1 MRSEALPA
9 KYAPTIS
16 WIKYFQAF
24 VSVNKK
30 GVYNMSVI
38 LQADELKKSYFTKPV
53 LNGISLAIEE
63 GSILGLL
70 GPNGSGKTTFLK
82 IIAGLLH
89 ATSGDVRVCG
99 QPIGLETKRM
109 VSFLPD
115 RNCLY
120 PRMTALDVIQFY
132 QDFFDDFDRNKAL
145 ELLEFMELEQKQTI
159 KTMSK
164 GMIEKMNLT
173 LTFSRAA
180 KLFVLD
186 EPLGGTDPVARE
198 RIIKTIIKTWTENS
212 AIIISTHLVTDV
224 EHVFTD
230 VAFLRNGTIA
240 MQGNAEQLREAHQK
254 SIYQLYLEIFG

>member
-1 MRSEALPA
+1 
-9 KYAPTIS
+9 
-16 WIKYFQAF
+16 
-24 VSVNKK
+24 
-30 GVYNMSVI
+30 MSVI
-38 LQADELKKSYFTKPV
+38 LQADSVQKSYFTKSV
-53 LNGISLAIEE
+53 LKDISLEIQDGA
-63 GSILGLL
+63 ILGLL

-89 ATSGDVRVCG
+89 VSSGDIRVCG
-99 QPIGLETKRM
+99 QPVGLATKSM

-120 PRMTALDVIQFY
+120 PKMTALDAIQFY

-145 ELLEFMELEQKQTI
+145 ELLEFMQLEQKQTI
-159 KTMSK
+159 RTMSK

-173 LTFSRAA
+173 LTFARAA

-198 RIIKTIIKTWTENS
+198 KIIKTIIKTWTENS

-230 VAFLRNGTIA
+230 VAFLRDGAIA
-240 MQGNAEQLREAHQK
+240 VYGDAEQLREAHQK

>member
-1 MRSEALPA
+1 
-9 KYAPTIS
+9 
-16 WIKYFQAF
+16 
-24 VSVNKK
+24 
-30 GVYNMSVI
+30 MSII
-38 LQADELKKSYFTKPV
+38 LQADSVKKSYFTKPV

-89 ATSGDVRVCG
+89 ATSGDIRVCG

-164 GMIEKMNLT
+164 GMIEKM
-173 LTFSRAA
+173 
-180 KLFVLD
+180 K
-186 EPLGGTDPVARE
+186 LGGTDPVARE

>member
-1 MRSEALPA
+1 
-9 KYAPTIS
+9 
-16 WIKYFQAF
+16 
-24 VSVNKK
+24 
-30 GVYNMSVI
+30 
-38 LQADELKKSYFTKPV
+38 
-53 LNGISLAIEE
+53 
-63 GSILGLL
+63 
-70 GPNGSGKTTFLK
+70 
-82 IIAGLLH
+82 
-89 ATSGDVRVCG
+89 
-99 QPIGLETKRM
+99 
-109 VSFLPD
+109 
-115 RNCLY
+115 
-120 PRMTALDVIQFY
+120 
-132 QDFFDDFDRNKAL
+132 
-145 ELLEFMELEQKQTI
+145 
-159 KTMSK
+159 MSK

-224 EHVFTD
+224 EYVFTD

>member
-1 MRSEALPA
+1 
-9 KYAPTIS
+9 
-16 WIKYFQAF
+16 
-24 VSVNKK
+24 
-30 GVYNMSVI
+30 MSII
-38 LQADELKKSYFTKPV
+38 LQADSLKKSYFTKPV
-53 LNGISLAIEE
+53 LKDISLEMQD

-89 ATSGDVRVCG
+89 ASSGDIRVCG
-99 QPIGLETKRM
+99 ETVGLATKAM

-120 PRMTALDVIQFY
+120 PKMTALDAIQFY

-145 ELLEFMELEQKQTI
+145 ELLSFMQLDQNQSI

-164 GMIEKMNLT
+164 GMIEKMNLI

-198 RIIKTIIKTWTENS
+198 KIIKTIIKTWTENS

-230 VAFLRNGTIA
+230 VAFLREGTIA
-240 MQGNAEQLREAHQK
+240 LSGDAEQLREAHQK

>member
-1 MRSEALPA
+1 
-9 KYAPTIS
+9 
-16 WIKYFQAF
+16 
-24 VSVNKK
+24 
-30 GVYNMSVI
+30 MSII
-38 LQADELKKSYFTKPV
+38 LQADSLKKSYFTKPV
-53 LNGISLAIEE
+53 LKDISLEIQD

-89 ATSGDVRVCG
+89 ASSGDIRVCG
-99 QPIGLETKRM
+99 ETVGLATKAM

-120 PRMTALDVIQFY
+120 PKMTALDAIQFY

-145 ELLEFMELEQKQTI
+145 ELLGFMQLDQKQTI

-198 RIIKTIIKTWTENS
+198 KIIKTIIKTWTENS

-230 VAFLRNGTIA
+230 VAFLREGTIA
-240 MQGNAEQLREAHQK
+240 LSGDAEQLREAHQK

>member
-1 MRSEALPA
+1 
-9 KYAPTIS
+9 
-16 WIKYFQAF
+16 
-24 VSVNKK
+24 
-30 GVYNMSVI
+30 MSVI
-38 LQADELKKSYFTKPV
+38 LEVDGLKKSYFTKPV

-63 GSILGLL
+63 GAILGLL

-99 QPIGLETKRM
+99 EPIGLETKRM

-173 LTFSRAA
+173 LTFSRTA

-240 MQGNAEQLREAHQK
+240 MQGNAEQLRAAHQK

>member
-1 MRSEALPA
+1 
-9 KYAPTIS
+9 
-16 WIKYFQAF
+16 
-24 VSVNKK
+24 
-30 GVYNMSVI
+30 MSII
-38 LQADELKKSYFTKPV
+38 LQADSVKKSYFPKPV

-89 ATSGDVRVCG
+89 ATSGDIRVCG

-240 MQGNAEQLREAHQK
+240 MLGNAEQLREAHQK

>member
-1 MRSEALPA
+1 
-9 KYAPTIS
+9 
-16 WIKYFQAF
+16 
-24 VSVNKK
+24 
-30 GVYNMSVI
+30 MSVI
-38 LQADELKKSYFTKPV
+38 LRADSVKKSYFTKPV
-53 LNGISLAIEE
+53 LNGISLEIQD

-89 ATSGDVRVCG
+89 ATAGDIRICEK
-99 QPIGLETKRM
+99 PIGLETKRM

-120 PRMTALDVIQFY
+120 PRMTALDAIQLY

-145 ELLEFMELEQKQTI
+145 ELLEFMQLEKKQTI

-198 RIIKTIIKTWTENS
+198 KIIKTIIKTWTENS
-212 AIIISTHLVTDV
+212 AIIISTHLVTDI

-230 VAFLRNGTIA
+230 VAFLRDGVIA
-240 MQGNAEQLREAHQK
+240 LYGDAEQLREAHQK
-254 SIYQLYLEIFG
+254 SIYQLYLEVFG

>member
-1 MRSEALPA
+1 
-9 KYAPTIS
+9 
-16 WIKYFQAF
+16 
-24 VSVNKK
+24 
-30 GVYNMSVI
+30 MSMI
-38 LQADELKKSYFTKPV
+38 LQADSVKKSYFTKPV
-53 LNGISLAIEE
+53 LGGVSLEIQD

-89 ATSGDVRVCG
+89 ASSGDIRVCG

-145 ELLEFMELEQKQTI
+145 ELLAFMQLERNQTI

-198 RIIKTIIKTWTENS
+198 KIIKTIITTWTENS
-212 AIIISTHLVTDV
+212 AIIISTHLVTDI

-230 VAFLRNGTIA
+230 VAFLRDGVIA
-240 MQGNAEQLREAHQK
+240 LCGDAEQLRESHQK